1 MTNEG
6 ELCMKG
12 KPRLILSVI
21 LLITGMLAV
30 DPFLAFAR
38 RGASMTGWIVALLV
52 AIALMILG
60 VIGIIGY
67 HRQD

>member
-1 MTNEG
+1 
-6 ELCMKG
+6 MKG

-30 DPFLAFAR
+30 DLFLAFATWEV
-38 RGASMTGWIVALLV
+38 SMTGWIVALLD